1 MYEVHFAGFDHY
13 NRASFEM
20 VTLQQGFWKLMRPW
34 TGKLLLALKGERVQ
48 DIRWDTAP
56 RQEDAL
62 ECQSVHMMD
71 SFHVP
76 K

>member
-34 TGKLLLALKGERVQ
+34 TGKLLLAFEGRES
-48 DIRWDTAP
+48 P
-56 RQEDAL
+56 RYKMGHSTQTGG
-62 ECQSVHMMD
+62 C
-71 SFHVP
+71 P
-76 K
+76 